1 MRPSLILII
10 ILSLSLPKMCAQESD
25 IVTFQ
30 WPEGAGAAVCLTY
43 DDGLDCHLDVAM
55 PALEKYGL
63 KGTFYATGFSSS
75 LYTRMDEWRDWASK
89 GYEIGNHTLFHPC
102 DGERF
107 DWVKA
112 EYDLNIYT
120 LDQLRNELRTA
131 NTLLSAID
139 GEKERCFAYTCGNF
153 TIDGVSFID
162 SIRGMFP
169 SARGAGDKLK
179 PMDQVDTHY
188 VPSWGV
194 SDPTGE
200 ELIAY
205 VKEAEKMGTI
215 AVFMFHSV
223 GGGYLNV
230 SSEAHEQLLEY
241 LQQNRE
247 KVWTD
252 TFLNVM
258 GYVKAQSY

>member
-1 MRPSLILII
+1 MRTLLILILI
-10 ILSLSLPKMCAQESD
+10 QPFVYDGLLAQADSNR
-25 IVTFQ
+25 TFV
-30 WPEGAGAAVCLTY
+30 WPEGKKAAVCLTY

-75 LYTRMDEWRDWASK
+75 LYTRMEEWRLWAAK
-89 GYEIGNHTLFHPC
+89 GHELGNHTLFHPC
-102 DGERF
+102 DGNSF
-107 DWVKA
+107 DWVIP
-112 EYDLNIYT
+112 EYDLNRYT
-120 LDQLRNELRTA
+120 FAQLRNELRTA
-131 NTLLSAID
+131 NSLLKAID
-139 GEKERCFAYTCGNF
+139 GRDERSFAYTCTNY
-153 TIDGVSFID
+153 TINGVSFID

-169 SARGAGDKLK
+169 SARGGGPVPSTMEGLDIY
-179 PMDQVDTHY
+179 Y

-194 SDPTGE
+194 SDPSGE

-230 SSEAHEQLLEY
+230 SAEAHEQLLEY
-241 LQQNRE
+241 LDSRRE
-247 KVWTD
+247 NIWTD

-258 GYVKAQSY
+258 KYVKVQSY